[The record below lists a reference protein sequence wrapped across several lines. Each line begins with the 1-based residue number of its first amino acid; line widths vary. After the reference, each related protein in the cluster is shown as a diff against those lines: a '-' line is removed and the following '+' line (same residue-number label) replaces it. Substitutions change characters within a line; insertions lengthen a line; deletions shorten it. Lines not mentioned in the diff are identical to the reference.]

1 MHVGDITTRPATPA
15 DAAAIAEIHVR
26 AWQTAYRGMMD
37 DAFLDALSVEQR
49 VAQWR
54 ERLTAGRDDL
64 HVWVA
69 DQEGEVVGFCS
80 FGPSD
85 EDDVPRRTA
94 ILHTIY
100 VRPGLTRASSAE
112 PTPARAEQ
120 AMREAGYR
128 HAVLWML
135 KQNAN
140 AGAFYERA
148 GWRADG
154 TERGE
159 SIGGR
164 PVIEV
169 RYRKTLS

>member
-1 MHVGDITTRPATPA
+1 VHVGDITTRPATPA

-37 DAFLDALSVEQR
+37 DAFLDALSVVQR

-69 DQEGEVVGFCS
+69 EQEGEVVGFCS

-100 VRPGLTRASSAE
+100 VRPGLTRAGVGSALL
-112 PTPARAEQ
+112 TRAEQ

-140 AGAFYERA
+140 AGAFYDRA

-154 TERGE
+154 SEQQFDRMGQPTT
-159 SIGGR
+159 
-164 PVIEV
+164 EV
-169 RYRKTLS
+169 RRRKAL